1 MILFALFNLF
11 YSMFICW
18 TYFFAIWN
26 PTVSSTPLAAREQSH
41 KSQFQSVK
49 VKFHSLIF
57 CEWLW
62 HRPAHST
69 TVVIL
74 RFSGNQAETTYSEK
88 DRKKISE
95 SILQL
100 SLDLKVLLYPHQQ
113 LTRTWCKIWVIQGRS
128 PKFLQALKEFEVLP
142 KSELTPKPS
151 INKGEKI
158 TGKGMHHTLRFLSFS
173 LETIEFQSSPWWC
186 RRTAKARSE

>member
-11 YSMFICW
+11 YSMFIFW

-26 PTVSSTPLAAREQSH
+26 STVSSTPLAAREQSH

-100 SLDLKVLLYPHQQ
+100 FAGFEGFALPTPTTDEDMMQDMSNSREKL
-113 LTRTWCKIWVIQGRS
+113 S

-142 KSELTPKPS
+142 KSELTLMPS

-173 LETIEFQSSPWWC
+173 LETIEFQSSP
-186 RRTAKARSE
+186 